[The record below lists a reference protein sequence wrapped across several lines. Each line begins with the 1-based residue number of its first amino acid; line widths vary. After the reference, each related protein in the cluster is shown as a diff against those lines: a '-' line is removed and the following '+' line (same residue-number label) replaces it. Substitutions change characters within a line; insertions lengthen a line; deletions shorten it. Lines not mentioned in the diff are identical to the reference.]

1 MRQQQWGRVKLVALV
16 LVTYVFANFQGGF
29 ASWFLF
35 YSSLVFLA
43 YECLVYF
50 LMFSTLEVVRQLD
63 RNRLQE
69 GDDVVVTIRLRRRI
83 WFPLGWNMIQEPL
96 PDRLVGLYEP
106 HKQLIF
112 PWFKR
117 EVEFSYV
124 IPNLPRGHYRMKECV
139 ITGGD
144 FFGFIERKKVKA
156 LSDELL
162 VYPTYQHLNHWPLG
176 DGSFS
181 GTIHVSHRRSDD
193 VAAVRGVREY
203 HRGDRLSQIHWR
215 ASARGTGLKTKE
227 FEHQAMNQAVFFLDV
242 EKRKYQE
249 QASDLFELAVK
260 VTASLIAFANRNQY
274 HYGLVYKQEERV
286 SIAPAVSHPHFL
298 RVFDQLARVMPEGN
312 EPFSRILGREA
323 LEQSQGVT
331 LMVVT
336 PSLDKDLVGR
346 LIALAQKGKRVQL
359 FHIGRA
365 QSVSTEH
372 KRVLQLLTANKV
384 ICTAVSSEDSQQWKR
399 MGGA

>member
-1 MRQQQWGRVKLVALV
+1 MKQQKWGKVKVIGLV
-16 LVTYVFANFQGGF
+16 LVTFVFAKFQGGF

-35 YSSLVFLA
+35 YSSLVFFA
-43 YECLVYF
+43 YECLAYF
-50 LMFSTLEVVRQLD
+50 LMFSTLEVVRQLN

-69 GDDVVVTIRLRRRI
+69 GEDVVVTIRLRRRI
-83 WFPLGWNMIQEPL
+83 WFPLGWNMILEPL
-96 PDRLVGLYEP
+96 PERLTGLYEP

-117 EVEFSYV
+117 EIEFRYV
-124 IPNLPRGHYRMKECV
+124 IPHLPRGHYRLQECV
-139 ITGGD
+139 ISGGD
-144 FFGFIERKKVKA
+144 FFGFIERREVKA

-215 ASARGTGLKTKE
+215 ASARGSGLKTKE

-242 EKRKYQE
+242 EKRSYQD
-249 QASDLFELAVK
+249 QAPALFELAVK

-274 HYGLVYKQEERV
+274 HYGLVYKQVDRI
-286 SIAPAVSHPHFL
+286 SIAPAVSHAHFL
-298 RVFDQLARVMPEGN
+298 RVFDQLARVMPEGS
-312 EPFSRILGREA
+312 EPFARILGREA
-323 LEQSQGVT
+323 LEQTQGVT

-336 PSLDKDLVGR
+336 PRLDKELVGR
-346 LIALAQKGKRVQL
+346 LIALAQKGRRVQL
-359 FHIGRA
+359 FYVNRA
-365 QSVSTEH
+365 QSYTMEQ

-384 ICTAVSSEDSQQWKR
+384 VCTAIQSEDYQHWKR

>member
-1 MRQQQWGRVKLVALV
+1 MKQQKWGKVKVIGLV
-16 LVTYVFANFQGGF
+16 LVTYVFAKFQGGF

-35 YSSLVFLA
+35 YSSLVFFA
-43 YECLVYF
+43 YECLAYF

-69 GDDVVVTIRLRRRI
+69 GEDVVVTIRLRRRI
-83 WFPLGWNMIQEPL
+83 WFPLGWNMILEPL
-96 PDRLVGLYEP
+96 PERLIGLYEP

-117 EVEFSYV
+117 EIEFRYV
-124 IPNLPRGHYRMKECV
+124 IPHLPRGHYRLQECV
-139 ITGGD
+139 ISGGD
-144 FFGFIERKKVKA
+144 FFGFIERREVKA

-242 EKRKYQE
+242 EKRSYQD
-249 QASDLFELAVK
+249 QAPDLFELAVK

-274 HYGLVYKQEERV
+274 HYGLVYKQADRV
-286 SIAPAVSHPHFL
+286 SIAPAVSHAHFL
-298 RVFDQLARVMPEGN
+298 RVFDQLARVMPEGS
-312 EPFSRILGREA
+312 EPFARILGREA
-323 LEQSQGVT
+323 LEQTQGVT

-336 PSLDKDLVGR
+336 PRLDKELVGR
-346 LIALAQKGKRVQL
+346 LIALAQKGRRVQL
-359 FHIGRA
+359 FYVSRV
-365 QSVSTEH
+365 QSYTMEQ

-384 ICTAVSSEDSQQWKR
+384 VCTAIQSEDYQQWKR